1 MPPAANRHAHSI
13 RMAVPVI
20 APADRFQQPVRPV
33 QKAQKTA
40 TKLKGIEERLLIVV
54 PSTA

>member
-40 TKLKGIEERLLIVV
+40 TKLKGIEERLLIVF
-54 PSTA
+54 PLTA